1 MKLGRADKNKLH
13 TPPPLFITS
22 LLPDFYLFRIP
33 RIWIFLSSLGKRTLI
48 MDDPNI
54 TYAREIVARD
64 PMATFLG
71 IRLEEIRRAYARLSV
86 VIKPE
91 YLNALDRA
99 HGMILSAM
107 IDQAAAVAANSMD
120 DDVLLVELKINYL
133 AAASAGERITA
144 EAKPI
149 DIKKSLSLWVV
160 DVRNVSGSLI
170 ATGQALGY
178 HRIREEKEV
187 KKSGS

>member
-1 MKLGRADKNKLH
+1 
-13 TPPPLFITS
+13 
-22 LLPDFYLFRIP
+22 
-33 RIWIFLSSLGKRTLI
+33 
-48 MDDPNI
+48 MDDPHVQ
-54 TYAREIVARD
+54 YAKESVARD
-64 PMATFLG
+64 PMASFLG

-107 IDQAAAVAANSMD
+107 IDQAAAVAANSME

-133 AAASAGERITA
+133 AAVSAGERITA
-144 EAKPI
+144 EARPI
-149 DIKKSLSLWVV
+149 DVKKSLSLWVV
-160 DVRNVSGSLI
+160 DVRNVSGSLV

-178 HRIREEKEV
+178 HRPREKKEV

>member
-1 MKLGRADKNKLH
+1 
-13 TPPPLFITS
+13 
-22 LLPDFYLFRIP
+22 
-33 RIWIFLSSLGKRTLI
+33 

-54 TYAREIVARD
+54 TFAREIVAKD
-64 PMATFLG
+64 PMAVFLG
-71 IRLEEIRRAYARLSV
+71 IEIEEVRRAYSRLSV

-91 YLNALDRA
+91 YLNAHNRA

-107 IDQAAAVAANSMD
+107 IDQASAVAANSMEY
-120 DDVLLVELKINYL
+120 DVLLVELKINYL
-133 AAASAGERITA
+133 AAAAPGERITA

-160 DVRNVSGSLI
+160 DVRNAAGTLV

-178 HRIREEKEV
+178 HRLRSTAKAG
-187 KKSGS
+187 KDSA

>member
-1 MKLGRADKNKLH
+1 M
-13 TPPPLFITS
+13 
-22 LLPDFYLFRIP
+22 
-33 RIWIFLSSLGKRTLI
+33 SSLGKRTLI

-54 TYAREIVARD
+54 TYAREIVAKD

-107 IDQAAAVAANSMD
+107 IDQAAAVAANSME

>member
-1 MKLGRADKNKLH
+1 
-13 TPPPLFITS
+13 
-22 LLPDFYLFRIP
+22 
-33 RIWIFLSSLGKRTLI
+33 

-54 TYAREIVARD
+54 TFAREIVAKD
-64 PMATFLG
+64 PMAVFLG
-71 IRLEEIRRAYARLSV
+71 IEIEEVRRAYSRLSV

-91 YLNALDRA
+91 YLNAHNRA

-107 IDQAAAVAANSMD
+107 IDQAPAVAANSMEY
-120 DDVLLVELKINYL
+120 DVLLVELKINYL
-133 AAASAGERITA
+133 AAAAPGERITA

-160 DVRNVSGSLI
+160 DVRNAAGTLV

-178 HRIREEKEV
+178 HRLRSTAKAG
-187 KKSGS
+187 KDSA

>member
-1 MKLGRADKNKLH
+1 
-13 TPPPLFITS
+13 
-22 LLPDFYLFRIP
+22 
-33 RIWIFLSSLGKRTLI
+33 
-48 MDDPNI
+48 MDDPHVK
-54 TYAREIVARD
+54 YAKETVGKD
-64 PMATFLG
+64 PMASFLG

-107 IDQAAAVAANSMD
+107 IDQAAAVAANSME

-178 HRIREEKEV
+178 HRPRVNTDV
-187 KKSGS
+187 KKLGR

>member
-1 MKLGRADKNKLH
+1 
-13 TPPPLFITS
+13 
-22 LLPDFYLFRIP
+22 
-33 RIWIFLSSLGKRTLI
+33 
-48 MDDPNI
+48 MDDPYVQ
-54 TYAREIVARD
+54 YARETVARD
-64 PMATFLG
+64 PMASFLG
-71 IRLEEIRRAYARLSV
+71 IRLEEVRRAYARLSI

-107 IDQAAAVAANSMD
+107 IDQAAAVAANSME

-133 AAASAGERITA
+133 AAAVPGERIMA

-160 DVRNVSGSLI
+160 DVRNASGSLI

-178 HRIREEKEV
+178 HRPREKKDV
-187 KKSGS
+187 KSGS

>member
-1 MKLGRADKNKLH
+1 
-13 TPPPLFITS
+13 
-22 LLPDFYLFRIP
+22 
-33 RIWIFLSSLGKRTLI
+33 
-48 MDDPNI
+48 MDDPHVQ
-54 TYAREIVARD
+54 YAKETVARD
-64 PMATFLG
+64 PMASFLG

-107 IDQAAAVAANSMD
+107 IDQAAAVAANSME

-133 AAASAGERITA
+133 AAACAGERITA

-178 HRIREEKEV
+178 HRIREKKEV